1 VRWNYHWRAS
11 PAVEQLEKTV
21 EQLRADN
28 VRLRHELQ
36 TKQTQ
41 LGGLKLALQQRHET
55 IDALNGKLEQARDQ
69 NRRLEQECKHLA
81 GMIRIMP
88 QLDAAMG
95 S

>member
-41 LGGLKLALQQRHET
+41 VGGLKLALQQRNER
-55 IDALNGKLEQARDQ
+55 IDQLQGQVEAARAQ
-69 NRRLEQECKHLA
+69 CRRLDEEAEWYASMMQRGPLRE
-81 GMIRIMP
+81 RY
-88 QLDAAMG
+88 
-95 S
+95 

>member
-41 LGGLKLALQQRHET
+41 VGGLKLALHQRHET
-55 IDALNGKLEQARDQ
+55 IDALNGKLEAARAQ
-69 NRRLEQECKHLA
+69 CRRLDEEA
-81 GMIRIMP
+81 EWY
-88 QLDAAMG
+88 AAMMQRG
-95 S
+95 PLRERY